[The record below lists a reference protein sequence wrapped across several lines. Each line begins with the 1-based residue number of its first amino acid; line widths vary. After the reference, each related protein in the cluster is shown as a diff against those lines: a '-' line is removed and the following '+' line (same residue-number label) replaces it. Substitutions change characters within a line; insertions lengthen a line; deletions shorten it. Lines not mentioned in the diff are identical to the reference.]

1 MDEGMNELE
10 LASGFVWITK
20 DGIGSYVG
28 DLLENFNQEGKALNG
43 SLRKQ
48 EGFVAVITNIIF

>member
-1 MDEGMNELE
+1 MNELE
-10 LASGFVWITK
+10 LANGFVWITK
-20 DGIGSYVG
+20 YGIGSYVG

-48 EGFVAVITNIIF
+48 EGFVAVITDIIF